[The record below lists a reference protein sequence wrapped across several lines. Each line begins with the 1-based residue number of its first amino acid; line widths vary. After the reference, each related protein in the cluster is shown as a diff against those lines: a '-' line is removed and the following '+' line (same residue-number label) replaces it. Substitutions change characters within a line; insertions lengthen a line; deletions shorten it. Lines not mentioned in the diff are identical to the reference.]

1 MQGPPVRL
9 DGVSP
14 GPLPPARQA
23 ATASPDGAH
32 DSRGKQ
38 VPSLPLR
45 GPAGGLA
52 SGPALPLGRAVTLPS
67 PTSDC
72 AAASAARPAGGRVRR
87 E

>member
-32 DSRGKQ
+32 HSRGKQ

-52 SGPALPLGRAVTLPS
+52 SGPAT
-67 PTSDC
+67 
-72 AAASAARPAGGRVRR
+72 AARKSGDLAVSNERLRSGLSSPSGRGAGAS
-87 E
+87 